1 MSKTKQRRENRN
13 VISSVREPDIYAATS
28 PHSWLRDLAAV
39 TASYSAPGVDFVQA
53 RDRLS
58 RHATFEQR
66 KRLERAQKRA
76 GKAAATGARGD
87 GQGGAFVSYGGS
99 LPQERDLSL
108 TAGAGGEWSP
118 PIWLL
123 DKFASIARTAAP
135 LLKAIPSAPLP
146 EAIQQVFL
154 PRTTAANNPQPQ
166 GAENTN
172 PPDFWN
178 STDEISCEIVTI
190 SGILPMSTQFWERAP
205 GIDGYLVNDFAE
217 AYAASVE
224 SQIVSGTGTDGQLLG
239 WLNLPTNTVD
249 GVPGAN
255 AISYTSTTPTTAGI
269 VAAIGQAAAAVG
281 NTRLRPAD
289 CVVLTP
295 ERYSWLASF
304 PDGSGDVAAMR
315 PGTGRIGGDTRSWGP
330 IAGLPA
336 FQDAAIPQ
344 NLGSSGDQDAICVA
358 RAADSLL
365 LEADPLFTVM
375 VDTVGGPEQLT
386 VLAQYHAYLA
396 FFANRYPSAIA
407 TVTGT
412 GLSRSTL
419 WS

>member
-1 MSKTKQRRENRN
+1 MSKKPQKRSN
-13 VISSVREPDIYAATS
+13 VVVSVREPDIYGPASA
-28 PHSWLRDLAAV
+28 HSWLRDLAAV
-39 TASYSAPGVDFVQA
+39 TGSFTAAGIEFSQA

-58 RHATFEQR
+58 RHATFEQH
-66 KRLERAQKRA
+66 KRSERAAKRTA
-76 GKAAATGARGD
+76 KAAATGARGD
-87 GQGGAFVSYGGS
+87 GQGGTFVSYGGT

-108 TAGAGGEWSP
+108 TAGTGGEWSP

-146 EAIQQVFL
+146 DAIQEVFL
-154 PRTTAANNPQPQ
+154 PRTTAANDPQAQ
-166 GAENTN
+166 SSENTN
-172 PPDFWN
+172 SPDFWN
-178 STDEISCEIVTI
+178 STDEISCEIATI
-190 SGILPMSTQFWERAP
+190 SGILPISTQFWERAP
-205 GIDGYLVNDFAE
+205 GIDAFLAKDFAE
-217 AYAASVE
+217 AYASSVE
-224 SQIVSGTGTDGQLLG
+224 AQIVAGTGTDGQLLG
-239 WLNLPTNTVD
+239 WLNVPTNTVD
-249 GVPGAN
+249 GTPGAN
-255 AISYTSTTPTTAGI
+255 SVVYTSTTPTTAG
-269 VAAIGQAAAAVG
+269 VVSAIGQAAAAIG

-295 ERYSWLASF
+295 ERYSWLAAF

-330 IAGLPA
+330 LAGLPA

-344 NLGSSGDQDAICVA
+344 NLGSGGDQDAILVA
-358 RAADSLL
+358 RAADSLFL
-365 LEADPLFTVM
+365 ASDPVFTVM
-375 VDTVGGPEQLT
+375 VDTAGGPEQLT
-386 VLAQYHAYLA
+386 VLAQYHAYVA

-412 GLSRSTL
+412 GLGRSTL

>member
-1 MSKTKQRRENRN
+1 MMSKKPQKRSN
-13 VISSVREPDIYAATS
+13 VVVSVREPDIYGPASA
-28 PHSWLRDLAAV
+28 HSWLRDLAAV
-39 TASYSAPGVDFVQA
+39 TGSFTAPGIEFSQA

-58 RHATFEQR
+58 RHATFEQH
-66 KRLERAQKRA
+66 KRSERAAKRTA
-76 GKAAATGARGD
+76 KAAATGARGD

-99 LPQERDLSL
+99 LPQERDLGL

-118 PIWLL
+118 PVWLL

-135 LLKAIPSAPLP
+135 LLRAIPNAPLP
-146 EAIQQVFL
+146 DAIQEIFL
-154 PRTTAANNPQPQ
+154 PRTTAADNPQAQ
-166 GAENTN
+166 SSENTN
-172 PPDFWN
+172 PPDFWLT
-178 STDEISCEIVTI
+178 TDEISCEIVTI
-190 SGILPMSTQFWERAP
+190 SGVVPLSTQFWERAP
-205 GIDGYLVNDFAE
+205 GIDAFLAKDFAE

-224 SQIVSGTGTDGQLLG
+224 AQIVAGTGSDGQLLG
-239 WLNLPTNTVD
+239 WLNLPTSTVD

-255 AISYTSTTPTTAGI
+255 AIAYTSTTPTTAA
-269 VAAIGQAAAAVG
+269 VVSAIGQAAAAIG

-295 ERYSWLASF
+295 ERYSWLAAF

-330 IAGLPA
+330 LAGLPA

-344 NLGSSGDQDAICVA
+344 NLGSGGDQDTILVA
-358 RAADSLL
+358 RAADSLFL
-365 LEADPLFTVM
+365 AADPVFTVM
-375 VDTVGGPEQLT
+375 VDTAGGPEQLT
-386 VLAQYHAYLA
+386 VLAQYHAYVA
-396 FFANRYPSAIA
+396 FFPNRYPSAIA
-407 TVTGT
+407 TVAGT

>member
-1 MSKTKQRRENRN
+1 MSKKQRRDTRN
-13 VISSVREPDIYAATS
+13 VITSVRQPDPYGPAS
-28 PHSWLRDLAAV
+28 SHSWFRDLAAV
-39 TASYSAPGVDFVQA
+39 TGSFTAPGVEFAQA

-76 GKAAATGARGD
+76 GKTAASGARGD
-87 GQGGAFVSYGGS
+87 GQGGAFVSYGGA
-99 LPQERDLSL
+99 LPQNRDLGL

-118 PIWLL
+118 PVWLL
-123 DKFASIARTAAP
+123 EKFASIARTAAP
-135 LLKAIPSAPLP
+135 LLRVIPSAPLP
-146 EAIQQVFL
+146 DAIQEIFL
-154 PRTTAANNPQPQ
+154 PRTTAANDPQPQ
-166 GAENTN
+166 GQENTN
-172 PPDFWN
+172 PPDFWYA
-178 STDEISCEIVTI
+178 TDDLSCEIVTI
-190 SGILPMSTQFWERAP
+190 SGIVPMSTQFWERAP
-205 GIDGYLVNDFAE
+205 GIDGFLAKDFAE
-217 AYAASVE
+217 GFAASVE
-224 SQIVSGTGTDGQLLG
+224 AQIIAGSGSNGELLG
-239 WLNLPTNTVD
+239 WLNVPTGAVD

-255 AISYTSTTPTTAGI
+255 AVTYTSTTPTTAGI
-269 VAAIGQAAAAVG
+269 VAAVGQGAAAIG

-289 CVVLTP
+289 CVVVTP
-295 ERYSWLASF
+295 ERYAWLAGF

-315 PGTGRIGGDTRSWGP
+315 PGTGRVGGDARSWGP

-344 NLGSSGDQDAICVA
+344 NLGAGGDEDAILVA
-358 RAADSLL
+358 RAADSLFF
-365 LEADPLFTVM
+365 ASDPVFNVL
-375 VDTVGGPEQLT
+375 VDTAGGPEQLT
-386 VLAQYHAYLA
+386 VLAQYHCYVA